1 MFVVLL
7 RVGSV
12 IAYRRSSPVLT
23 LEISHQAGTISQ
35 RATHFAITLTDT

>member
-12 IAYRRSSPVLT
+12 IAYRRRSPVLT
-23 LEISHQAGTISQ
+23 LEISQQAGTISQ
-35 RATHFAITLTDT
+35 RATHFAVTLTDT